1 MASVEPLPD
10 ARARSREAAGILAI
24 ASYNIHSGVGL
35 DRRCSALRIASV
47 LKELDCDIYALQ
59 EVDNQPGDHE
69 ESMQLE
75 RFARE
80 TNMTAVPGLRIVRR
94 TGEYGNAILT
104 RLPVLSVRRH
114 DLSHSWF
121 EPRGAI
127 DVQVEVDG
135 QPVRVIATHLGLARA
150 ERRQQW
156 RALMAAL
163 AEQPPDLPTI
173 LLGDMNEWY
182 RGALTM
188 KEAHRVFGEP
198 PAPVGWPSFAPCLAL
213 TRIWVR
219 PRAALK
225 SVRAHRS
232 DLSRKAS
239 DHLPVR
245 AEIEIGKLRQH
256 QVIPAQAGIQVLDPD
271 GLPRARE

>member
-1 MASVEPLPD
+1 MASVELRPEVPG
-10 ARARSREAAGILAI
+10 RAATGVLSI

-35 DRRCSALRIASV
+35 DRRCSAARIASV

-59 EVDNQPGDHE
+59 EVDNQPGEHE

-75 RFARE
+75 RFASAL
-80 TNMTAVPGLRIVRR
+80 NMSAVAGLRIVRR

-121 EPRGAI
+121 EPRGAL
-127 DVQVEVDG
+127 DVLVEVCG
-135 QPVRVIATHLGLARA
+135 SPVRVIATHLGLARA
-150 ERRQQW
+150 ERRAQW

-163 AEQPPDLPTI
+163 AEQPPELPTV

-182 RGALTM
+182 RGSATL
-188 KEAHRVFGEP
+188 KEAHRAFGEP
-198 PAPVGWPSFAPCLAL
+198 PAPVGWPAFAPCLAL

-219 PRAALK
+219 PRAALR
-225 SVRAHRS
+225 SVQAHRS
-232 DLSRKAS
+232 ELSRKAS

-245 AEIEIGKLRQH
+245 AEIEIGKLRQPP
-256 QVIPAQAGIQVLDPD
+256 VSPV
-271 GLPRARE
+271 ARCRPE